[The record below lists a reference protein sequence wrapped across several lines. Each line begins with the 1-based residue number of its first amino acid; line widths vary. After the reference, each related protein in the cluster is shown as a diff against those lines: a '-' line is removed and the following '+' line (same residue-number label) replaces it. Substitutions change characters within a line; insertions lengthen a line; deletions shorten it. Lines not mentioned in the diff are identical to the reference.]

1 MSQEEKFEAFEKEYV
16 QNYNQEP
23 EMSEKCRDVF
33 SLIFKSQK
41 ESKNV

>member
-23 EMSEKCRDVF
+23 EMSERMYF
-33 SLIFKSQK
+33 H
-41 ESKNV
+41 

>member
-1 MSQEEKFEAFEKEYV
+1 MPQEEKFEAFEKEYV
-16 QNYNQEP
+16 QNYNQET
-23 EMSEKCRDVF
+23 EMSVKCNDIF